1 MLHQAK
7 IAPETAVELLGDL
20 HPLMEQLGSLDG
32 LVTLADASDS
42 LQVPQ
47 IKTLPDFRNFLKSY
61 HDRILSPVEL
71 PFIRRAFSHACH
83 NQLREMIALD
93 QEIARE
99 PVLQNFA
106 SASRRVGQGQLQR
119 LRPLRDDRLV
129 QRYLAAVD
137 RGEAHGWH
145 TLVYGLTLAVY
156 SLPLRQGL
164 FGYAHQTTRGFIHA
178 ASETLELS
186 RSDSRSLFEELCA
199 GLPATIESLLAQ
211 NAISTT
217 SSSSL

>member
-42 LQVPQ
+42 LQVPH
-47 IKTLPDFRNFLKSY
+47 IKTLPDLRNFLQNY
-61 HDRILSPVEL
+61 HARILSPVEL
-71 PFIRRAFSHACH
+71 PLIQRAFSHAAH
-83 NQLREMIALD
+83 NQLRELIALD
-93 QEIARE
+93 QEIAGE
-99 PVLQNFA
+99 PVLQNFV

-119 LRPLRDDRLV
+119 LRPLRDERLV

-164 FGYAHQTTRGFIHA
+164 FCYAHQTTRGFIHA
-178 ASETLELS
+178 ASASLKLS
-186 RSDSRSLFEELCA
+186 RTDSRGLFDELCA
-199 GLPATIESLLAQ
+199 GLPAAIESLIAQ
-211 NAISTT
+211 SVIS
-217 SSSSL
+217 

>member
-20 HPLMEQLGSLDG
+20 HPLMEQLGCLDG

-42 LQVPQ
+42 LQVPH
-47 IKTLPDFRNFLKSY
+47 IKTLPDLRHFLENY
-61 HDRILSPVEL
+61 HARILSPIEL
-71 PFIRRAFSHACH
+71 PVIRRAFSHAAH
-83 NQLREMIALD
+83 NELRELIALD
-93 QEIARE
+93 HEIASE
-99 PVLQNFA
+99 PILQNFT

-129 QRYLAAVD
+129 QRYLAAID
-137 RGEAHGWH
+137 RGEAQGWH

-164 FGYAHQTTRGFIHA
+164 FGYAHQTTWGFIHA
-178 ASETLELS
+178 ASKTLELS
-186 RSDSRSLFEELCA
+186 RTDSRRLFDELCA

-211 NAISTT
+211 SAIS
-217 SSSSL
+217 

>member
-42 LQVPQ
+42 LQVPH
-47 IKTLPDFRNFLKSY
+47 IKTLPDFRNFLQNY
-61 HDRILSPVEL
+61 HARILSPIEL
-71 PFIRRAFSHACH
+71 PVIQRAFSHAAH
-83 NQLREMIALD
+83 NELRELIALD
-93 QEIARE
+93 QHLGHE

-164 FGYAHQTTRGFIHA
+164 FGYAHQTTRGFIQA
-178 ASETLELS
+178 ASVSLELS
-186 RSDSRSLFEELCA
+186 RTDSRILFDEFCA
-199 GLPATIESLLAQ
+199 SLPATIESLLAQ
-211 NAISTT
+211 GGIS
-217 SSSSL
+217 

>member
-20 HPLMEQLGSLDG
+20 HPLMEQLGCLDG

-47 IKTLPDFRNFLKSY
+47 VKSLPDFRNFLQNY
-61 HDRILSPVEL
+61 HARILSPVEL
-71 PFIRRAFSHACH
+71 PVIRRAFSHACH
-83 NQLREMIALD
+83 NELRELIALN

-99 PVLQNFA
+99 PILQNFA

-129 QRYLAAVD
+129 QPYLAAVD
-137 RGEAHGWH
+137 RGEAQCCH
-145 TLVYGLTLAVY
+145 TLVYGLTLA
-156 SLPLRQGL
+156 
-164 FGYAHQTTRGFIHA
+164 
-178 ASETLELS
+178 
-186 RSDSRSLFEELCA
+186 
-199 GLPATIESLLAQ
+199 
-211 NAISTT
+211 
-217 SSSSL
+217 

>member
-47 IKTLPDFRNFLKSY
+47 IKTLPDFRNFLQNY
-61 HDRILSPVEL
+61 HARILSPVEL
-71 PFIRRAFSHACH
+71 PFIQRAFSHASH
-83 NQLREMIALD
+83 NELRELIALD
-93 QEIARE
+93 QQLAHE

-178 ASETLELS
+178 ASVSLELS
-186 RSDSRSLFEELCA
+186 RTDSRRLFDELCA
-199 GLPATIESLLAQ
+199 GLPATVESLLAQ
-211 NAISTT
+211 SGIS
-217 SSSSL
+217 